1 MRRLLH
7 MMLKKNMAER
17 ASLSDILQDTELNTA
32 LQNPLDGQLVC
43 YTALL
48 NVVPLYFFF
57 SLAFRALV

>member
-32 LQNPLDGQLVC
+32 LQNPLDGQSVC

-48 NVVPLYFFF
+48 NVVPLYFEG
-57 SLAFRALV
+57 V